1 MAKVTEGYMPYLGHE
16 TYYRIVGERKDNGK
30 APLIL
35 LHGGPG
41 STHNYFE
48 LLDCVADMDDRQLIM
63 YDQIGCGNSYLDGCP
78 ELWTKETWMNEL
90 VALREYL
97 GLDEC
102 HILGQSWGGMM
113 CVIYACDYDHKGVKS
128 FILSSTLTH
137 NSLWAGEHHRRMKYL
152 SKEAQEAIAE
162 AERTGNFSGE
172 AYEKAN
178 AEFMER
184 YCNPVYT
191 DKDPECL
198 TRPKKAGSEAYVY
211 GWGNN
216 EFTPNGSLKDYDYE
230 EARKSID
237 TPCLILNGAEDLC
250 SPVVAKDMYDNIPG
264 AEWHMFA
271 DSRHTC
277 FAEQTEEYIEV
288 LVEWLNRHDK

>member
-1 MAKVTEGYMPYLGHE
+1 MAKITEGYMPYLGHE

-48 LLDCVADMDDRQLIM
+48 VLDHIADMDDRQLIM
-63 YDQIGCGNSYLDGCP
+63 YDQIGCGNSYLDGHP
-78 ELWTKETWMNEL
+78 ELWNKETWMNEL
-90 VALREYL
+90 LALREHL

-113 CVIYACDYDHKGVKS
+113 CFIYACDYDPKGVKS
-128 FILSSTLTH
+128 FIMSSTLAY
-137 NSLWAGEHHRRMKYL
+137 NDIWSAEHHRRMKYL
-152 SKEAQEAIAE
+152 SKETQEAIAE

-172 AYEKAN
+172 AYDKAN

-184 YCNPVYT
+184 YCNSTPT
-191 DKDPECL
+191 EDDPECL
-198 TRPKKAGSEAYVY
+198 RRPKKSGSEAYVY
-211 GWGNN
+211 GWGDN
-216 EFTPNGSLKDYDYE
+216 EFTPSGSLKDYNYKD
-230 EARKSID
+230 KMKDID
-237 TPCLILNGAEDLC
+237 VPCIILNGAEDLC
-250 SPVVAKDMYDNIPG
+250 SPIVAKDMYDNIPG

-271 DSRHTC
+271 NSRHMC
-277 FAEQTEEYIEV
+277 FVEDHDEYVGVIID
-288 LVEWLNRHDK
+288 WMNRHDK